1 MVAKFLRMPLE
12 LATELMPKVDFDMT
26 WTDRSI
32 ASISVSVK
40 QLARRGKLKE
50 PFDYREYVYM
60 DLVKKVRPEN
70 VTLTALPGK

>member
-1 MVAKFLRMPLE
+1 
-12 LATELMPKVDFDMT
+12 MT

-40 QLARRGKLKE
+40 QLTKRGKLKE
-50 PFDYREYVYM
+50 PFDYSKYVYT